1 MMNFDYTKEPGR
13 YLLNR
18 EMRYD
23 GAPLVSIITPYYN
36 AGKYFEQTFNC
47 VMNQTFPWFE
57 WIIVDDGSTDAESV
71 SVLAHFAAKDDRIKT
86 IRKENGGQAAA
97 RNEAI
102 RRTTTPIIVPLD
114 ADDLIAP
121 TFVETLFYVL
131 QINPKAAW
139 AYTDSVG
146 FGAKEYVWR
155 QPFSASRMRSE
166 NLLVCTAAIRKE
178 WLEKVNGYDEVERHY
193 DEDWHL
199 WLKLLAAG
207 ATPVHVNDVL
217 FWYRRRAE
225 GMQQTVQRDHKLC
238 KASAEMIKKAAAIG
252 DASVTAIEYPRGS
265 VPGGFYAPKISTWNR
280 KVFKAHNKI
289 HVMMLLPWME
299 MGGADLFNLD
309 ICRKID
315 KSKFEISILTTV
327 PGEQS
332 WRQRFEEYVTDIF
345 DLPSFLE
352 AKDFPE
358 FISYFIKSREIDV
371 LFLSNSY
378 DGYYMTPWLRAQFP
392 ELAIIDYV
400 HMEEWYW
407 RNGGYARTSGVM
419 GEVLEKT
426 YVCNERTRRVLIN
439 DFGRAPE
446 SVETLYIG
454 VDQDKFRASSVEAG
468 QARDALDIARDR
480 PIVLFPCRIHP
491 QKRPFLMLEIAKEAK
506 KRIPAIAFVVV
517 GDGPQLGELK
527 VAVEREKLQ
536 DTVYLAGRQSDM
548 RPYYKD
554 AALTLICSLKEGLA
568 LTAYESLSMGKPVV
582 TSDVGGQAELID
594 ETVGRVLPLLQ
605 SEAEEL
611 DSRDFT
617 EEEVGQY
624 VNAIVDV
631 LSDEAAYTKMCAAC
645 REKIETGFSSQLMI
659 QKLESIFEELVRGT
673 EKIQQRKA
681 LAQKLGSFERLI
693 SDYYTVYRL
702 SESVQSE
709 AEEVWKSR
717 EWFRELYE
725 AATGQIPTT
734 PDYQTA
740 EETGEMLPEITLQM
754 YRSGKIGFK
763 YIVKYIL
770 AWVKYKLSGKRA

>member
-18 EMRYD
+18 GIRHD

-57 WIIVDDGSTDAESV
+57 WIIVDDSSTKKEDYE
-71 SVLAHFAAKDDRIKT
+71 LLLGLGQKDSRIK
-86 IRKENGGQAAA
+86 IYQKENGGPSSA
-97 RNEAI
+97 RNYAI
-102 RRTTTPIIVPLD
+102 VRTSTDIIVSLD
-114 ADDLIAP
+114 ADDLIEP
-121 TFVETLFYVL
+121 TYLETTFWALYTHP
-131 QINPKAAW
+131 NAGW
-139 AYTDSVG
+139 AYTDSIG
-146 FGAKEYVWR
+146 FGQLQYLWKV
-155 QPFSASRMRSE
+155 PFSSE
-166 NLLVCTAAIRKE
+166 KLKTENFLI
-178 WLEKVNGYDEVERHY
+178 EV
-193 DEDWHL
+193 
-199 WLKLLAAG
+199 G
-207 ATPVHVNDVL
+207 T
-217 FWYRRRAE
+217 
-225 GMQQTVQRDHKLC
+225 
-238 KASAEMIKKAAAIG
+238 IKKAALLKAGKYDDRQRYSHEDWRLWLQLLSTGHTPVHCGYYGAWYRRISNG
-252 DASVTAIEYPRGS
+252 AYNETLKDPEKVKRAEKCIKEVSQLIQHEVLAVEYPIQNK
-265 VPGGFYAPKISTWNR
+265 ANWDDTPKTSGWDR

-309 ICRKID
+309 VCRKID
-315 KSKFEISILTTV
+315 KERFEISILTTV
-327 PGEQS
+327 PAEQS
-332 WRQRFEEYVTDIF
+332 WRQLFEEYATDIF

-352 AKDFPE
+352 PKDFPE

-611 DSRDFT
+611 DSRDFA
-617 EEEVGQY
+617 EEEVIQY

-645 REKIETGFSSQLMI
+645 RERIETGFSSQLMI
-659 QKLESIFEELVRGT
+659 QKLESIFEELVYGT
-673 EKIQQRKA
+673 EKVQQRKT

-702 SESVQSE
+702 SESMQSE

-734 PDYQTA
+734 LDYQAA

-763 YIVKYIL
+763 YIMKYL
-770 AWVKYKLSGKRA
+770 FAWIKYKLSGKKM

>member
-18 EMRYD
+18 GLRHD
-23 GAPLVSIITPYYN
+23 GVPLVSIITPYYN

-57 WIIVDDGSTDAESV
+57 WIIVDDSSTKQDDYN
-71 SVLAHFAAKDDRIKT
+71 LLLKFGRKDSRIK
-86 IRKENGGQAAA
+86 IYQKENGGPSSA
-97 RNEAI
+97 RNYAI
-102 RRTTTPIIVPLD
+102 DRTNTDIIISLD
-114 ADDLIAP
+114 ADDLIDP
-121 TFVETLFYVL
+121 TYVETTFWAL
-131 QINPKAAW
+131 NTHPNAGW
-139 AYTDSVG
+139 AYTDSIG
-146 FGAKEYVWR
+146 FGQLQYLWKV
-155 QPFSASRMRSE
+155 PFSSE
-166 NLLVCTAAIRKE
+166 KLKKENFLIEVGTIRKTA
-178 WLEKVNGYDEVERHY
+178 LLKAGKYDDRQRYSH
-193 DEDWHL
+193 EDWRL
-199 WLKLLAAG
+199 WLQLLSTGYTPAHCSYYG
-207 ATPVHVNDVL
+207 A
-217 FWYRRRAE
+217 WYRRISNGAYNETLKDPEKVKNAE
-225 GMQQTVQRDHKLC
+225 RCIAEVANRIQQEVP
-238 KASAEMIKKAAAIG
+238 
-252 DASVTAIEYPRGS
+252 AIEYPTS
-265 VPGGFYAPKISTWNR
+265 TYAKMFNSPKASLWDR
-280 KVFKAHNKI
+280 KAFQTHNKI

-352 AKDFPE
+352 PKDFPE

-454 VDQDKFRASSVEAG
+454 VDQDKFRASSVEVG

-645 REKIETGFSSQLMI
+645 RERIETGFSSQLMI
-659 QKLESIFEELVRGT
+659 QKLERIFEELVHAPDAIQNRKT
-673 EKIQQRKA
+673 LAEKLNCFQR
-681 LAQKLGSFERLI
+681 LA
-693 SDYYTVYRL
+693 SDQFTMYRL
-702 SESVQSE
+702 YESVQSE

-717 EWFRELYE
+717 EWFQELYE